1 MQLYLDTNIFYHAYC
16 PVEKGSIID
25 WLFDKFSTEFQGVTS
40 EWAIVE
46 MFRALKKQV
55 NLGNIE
61 EKDANLTLDFFLVDI
76 GQMVQDEK
84 IILKP
89 VSFKLIMA
97 ARELIF
103 TYNLYSADALH
114 GITAIRSNVDA
125 FISTDS
131 DFKNYLGSI
140 PIINPLETNFKE
152 KITSFFDGPED

>member
-1 MQLYLDTNIFYHAYC
+1 MQIYLDTNIFYHAYC

-25 WLFDKFSTEFQGVTS
+25 WLFEKLSTEFQGVTS

-55 NLGNIE
+55 NLGIIE
-61 EKDANLTLDFFLVDI
+61 EKDANLALDFFLVEI
-76 GQMVQDEK
+76 GQMVQDDK
-84 IILKP
+84 IQLKP
-89 VSFKLIMA
+89 VSFKSIMA

-103 TYNLYSADALH
+103 TYNLYAADALH
-114 GITAIRSNVDA
+114 GITAIKSNVGA

-131 DFKNYLGSI
+131 DFKYDLGTV

-152 KITSFFDGPED
+152 KIMNFFIE

>member
-1 MQLYLDTNIFYHAYC
+1 MQIYLDTNIFYHAYC

-25 WLFDKFSTEFQGVTS
+25 WLFEKLSTEFQGVTS

-55 NLGNIE
+55 NLGIIE
-61 EKDANLTLDFFLVDI
+61 EKDANLALDFFLVEI
-76 GQMVQDEK
+76 GQMVQDDK

-89 VSFKLIMA
+89 VSFKSIMA

-103 TYNLYSADALH
+103 TYNLYAADALH
-114 GITAIRSNVDA
+114 GITAINSNVGA

-131 DFKNYLGSI
+131 DFKYDLGTI

-152 KITSFFDGPED
+152 KIMNFFIE